1 MLCSLVLGTA
11 LRTLTLGGIAYTVR
25 LEPRAAHP
33 LQVWTGGRKV
43 AERLERRYHA
53 WALEVA
59 DVDGSG
65 VDSIVV
71 GLTKPTKYL
80 PFPHRTIFVMKFDG
94 HKISRKWA
102 GSSMG
107 RPLLEFCFGPKSLG
121 KPQTLFTLER
131 RLDGKAAL
139 CGNRWTGFGFAKV
152 GEEKAWNS
160 ASDLRCEGARLI
172 LVANGR
178 WIALPWKSLLAS
190 EFSAP
195 GSRF

>member
-1 MLCSLVLGTA
+1 MFLAGVLLSRPLTPGGTA
-11 LRTLTLGGIAYTVR
+11 YSVR
-25 LEPRAAHP
+25 LDPAAEHP
-33 LQVWTGGRKV
+33 LQVWMGKRKV
-43 AERLERRYHA
+43 AEGLQRRYHP

-121 KPQTLFTLER
+121 NPQALFTLER
-131 RLDGKAAL
+131 RFDGKAAL
-139 CGNRWTGFGFAKV
+139 RGNRWTGFGFVKV

-160 ASDLRCEGARLI
+160 ASGLRCEGARLI

-178 WIALPWKSLLAS
+178 RIAFSWKPLLAS